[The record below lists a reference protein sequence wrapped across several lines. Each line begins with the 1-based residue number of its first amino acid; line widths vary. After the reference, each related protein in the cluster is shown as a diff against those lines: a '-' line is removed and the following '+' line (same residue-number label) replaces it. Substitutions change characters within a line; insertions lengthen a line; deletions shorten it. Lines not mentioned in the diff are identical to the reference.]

1 MSTVLV
7 TGGAGFIGSHLADK
21 LQEQNHN
28 VVIIDNLSTGNINNI
43 PHHNL
48 IVRDINDNLD
58 DIFSKYQFDYVFH
71 TAAFIN
77 LRDSIK
83 HPQICATSNILGSM
97 NLIKYCN
104 QYKVKKIVF
113 SSTGGAIYSETSPL
127 PWTEYSSAEPS
138 SPYGLSKLNIEQYL
152 KINYKLHKLPY
163 SILRYSNVY
172 GPRQNVLGEAG
183 VIAIFIDN
191 LLLNKNIKIFGSGNQ
206 ERDFI
211 YVDDV
216 VNANLEMM
224 LNDTI
229 TFNETYNVS
238 SFSSISVNNIADV
251 LSMKINSFSQKEYHA
266 AIVGE
271 LLLTKLDNTKLI
283 SETNW
288 IPSVSF
294 DEGINK
300 TIKSLEGV
308 NK

>member
-28 VVIIDNLSTGNINNI
+28 VVILDNLSTGNVNNVLK
-43 PHHNL
+43 HTL

-83 HPQICATSNILGSM
+83 YPQTCAMSNILGSM

-104 QYKVKKIVF
+104 QYKIKKFVF
-113 SSTGGAIYSETSPL
+113 SSTGGAIYAETSPL
-127 PWTEYSSAEPS
+127 PWTEYSSAEPA
-138 SPYGLSKLNIEQYL
+138 SPYGLSKLTIEQYL
-152 KINYKLHKLPY
+152 EVNYKLHNLPY

-191 LLLNKNIKIFGSGNQ
+191 LLLGKNIKIFGSGKQ

-224 LNDTI
+224 LNAI
-229 TFNETYNVS
+229 THNETYNVS
-238 SFSSISVNNIADV
+238 SFSSISVNNIADM
-251 LSMKINSFSQKEYHA
+251 LSEKISSFSKKEYHP

-288 IPSVSF
+288 MPTVSF
-294 DEGINK
+294 EEGINN

>member
-1 MSTVLV
+1 MSTILV
-7 TGGAGFIGSHLADK
+7 TGGAGFIGSHLSDK

-28 VVIIDNLSTGNINNI
+28 VVIIDNLSTGDINNV
-43 PHHNL
+43 PNHTL

-83 HPQICATSNILGSM
+83 HPQVCATVNILGSM

-104 QYKVKKIVF
+104 QYQVKKFVF
-113 SSTGGAIYSETSPL
+113 SSTGGAIYAETSSL
-127 PWTEYSSAEPS
+127 PWTEYSSAEPA

-152 KINYKLHKLPY
+152 KVNYKLHNLPY

-191 LLLNKNIKIFGSGNQ
+191 LLLNKNIKIFGSGQQ

-216 VNANLEMM
+216 VSANLQMM
-224 LNDTI
+224 LNDNTH
-229 TFNETYNVS
+229 NETYNVS
-238 SFSSISVNNIADV
+238 SFSSISVNEIAGM
-251 LSMKINSFSQKEYHA
+251 LSKKINSLSQKEYHS

-271 LLLTKLDNTKLI
+271 LLFTKLDNTKLI

-288 IPSVSF
+288 MPSVSF
-294 DEGINK
+294 EEGINN
-300 TIKSLEGV
+300 TIKSLGRRE
-308 NK
+308 